1 MSDLMPGIK
10 TIVQRMET
18 NPDEFFND
26 AHKWRFIFNDK
37 FREVLTE
44 PEKGALHEALKA
56 VRRKEFDYN
65 VMQTLLRD
73 EMQERA
79 QGLITGQDMY
89 AGTVTASSY
98 DSRVAAISN
107 QVQPKQNAPVASL
120 GIFK

>member
-1 MSDLMPGIK
+1 MSNFSTGVETVIK
-10 TIVQRMET
+10 RMET
-18 NPDEFFND
+18 NPEEFFNEAD
-26 AHKWRFIFNDK
+26 KWRFIFKDK

-56 VRRKEFDYN
+56 VRRKEFDYS
-65 VMQTLLRD
+65 VVQTLLRD

-79 QGLITGQDMY
+79 QGMITGQDMY

-107 QVQPKQNAPVASL
+107 QTIPKQSETRYNFP
-120 GIFK
+120 